1 MHPTSVKGVD
11 DMVFTI
17 NLHKNILQ
25 NSLAKLMLLAKYSVV
40 ETVIVELPPTRIY
53 GFGSRSTIRSS
64 QLDIPGLWTW
74 FSA

>member
-11 DMVFTI
+11 DMVCTI

-40 ETVIVELPPTRIY
+40 ETVIVELPPTCTWIY

-64 QLDIPGLWTW
+64 RLDIPGL
-74 FSA
+74 

>member
-17 NLHKNILQ
+17 NLQKNILQ

-40 ETVIVELPPTRIY
+40 ETVIVELPPACIY
-53 GFGSRSTIRSS
+53 GFGSR
-64 QLDIPGLWTW
+64 
-74 FSA
+74 

>member
-11 DMVFTI
+11 DMVCTV

-40 ETVIVELPPTRIY
+40 ETVIVELPPTCTCTCIY

-64 QLDIPGLWTW
+64 RLDIPGL
-74 FSA
+74 